1 MGQKIEPDRLQP
13 FGLEGTVEVATA
25 VQEYSQIDLF
35 RNRIPKRPYATDI
48 LGPMQKMPAFEAVRK
63 RFLQPNDDFNLS
75 WLVYDVD
82 RPTATIDWIDRKCPP
97 PNIIATNRET
107 GHAHLFYGLEAPVWR
122 QYGERDKAF
131 RYAAAVDV
139 ALTRALEAD
148 TDYGK
153 LLAKNPLREDAWI
166 VQTFQR
172 FSYDLP
178 WLADYLDMEAYRDLR
193 RNLPPVGLGRNCTL
207 FEYTRRWAYKAIR
220 REGWLGLEGFQWAV
234 ESTASGYNAAE
245 FPQPLSFPEVRAT
258 AKSIA
263 KWTWAHMSPEG
274 FKAWADARRAKS
286 LATRQGRAEALAE
299 RIRAKAHEEP
309 GLSNRELARRL
320 QVDEKT
326 VRNARRTP
334 TI

>member
-1 MGQKIEPDRLQP
+1 
-13 FGLEGTVEVATA
+13 
-25 VQEYSQIDLF
+25 
-35 RNRIPKRPYATDI
+35 
-48 LGPMQKMPAFEAVRK
+48 MQQMPAFEAVRK

-82 RPTATIDWIDRKCPP
+82 RPTATLDWIDRKCPP
-97 PNIIATNRET
+97 PNIIATNREN
-107 GHAHLFYGLEAPVWR
+107 GHAHLFYGLETPVWR

-139 ALTRALEAD
+139 ALTQALEAD

-220 REGWLGLEGFQWAV
+220 KEGWLGQEGFRWAV
-234 ESTASGYNAAE
+234 ENTALGYNDSE
-245 FPQPLSFPEVRAT
+245 FPKPLPVPEVRAT

-263 KWTWAHMSPEG
+263 KWTWSHMSPEG
-274 FKAWADARRAKS
+274 FRAWSAARRAKS

-299 RIRAKAHEEP
+299 RIREAKAEDP
-309 GLSNRELARRL
+309 NLTQAELAKRYEVN
-320 QVDEKT
+320 QAT
-326 VRNARRTP
+326 VSRALRA